1 MIGKPAPCLI
11 LPEAYSVPA
20 DTKCPFGLSNT
31 MRYFLLRK
39 CAFGPCW
46 QAQECE
52 MSAKRGETF
61 PFEVCWRSINLL
73 FVDMATS
80 ESLFCADYFG

>member
-11 LPEAYSVPA
+11 LPDAYSVPA
-20 DTKCPFGLSNT
+20 DTKC
-31 MRYFLLRK
+31 
-39 CAFGPCW
+39 AFGPFE